1 MYTTSNSLCLPHKT
15 ISTHLQD
22 SHIAPIWSPLAIK
35 LSKYDTESRRHSIT
49 HTQTTLV
56 QCIIFY
62 VPVFLLSFFVF
73 CSLSFSVMIKPT
85 PDRETTSVIAPGEES
100 LNMLT
105 LGGILSVYGCTCYTP
120 NSSKAGHKYYQ
131 DRKHDR
137 WKR

>member
-15 ISTHLQD
+15 ISSHLQD
-22 SHIAPIWSPLAIK
+22 SHITPIWSPLAIK
-35 LSKYDTESRRHSIT
+35 LSRYDTESRRHSIT

-73 CSLSFSVMIKPT
+73 CSLSLSVMIKPT
-85 PDRETTSVIAPGEES
+85 PDRETTSVIAPGEQS

>member
-22 SHIAPIWSPLAIK
+22 SHIAPIWSPLAII
-35 LSKYDTESRRHSIT
+35 LSKYNTESRRHSIT

-85 PDRETTSVIAPGEES
+85 PDRETTSVIAPEEES

>member
-1 MYTTSNSLCLPHKT
+1 MYTTSNSLCVPHKT
-15 ISTHLQD
+15 ISTHLHD
-22 SHIAPIWSPLAIK
+22 SHIAPIWSPLSIK
-35 LSKYDTESRRHSIT
+35 LSKYDSESRRHSLT

-62 VPVFLLSFFVF
+62 VPFCFPFLFF
-73 CSLSFSVMIKPT
+73 SFSVMIKPT

-120 NSSKAGHKYYQ
+120 NSLKAGHKYYQ

>member
-1 MYTTSNSLCLPHKT
+1 
-15 ISTHLQD
+15 
-22 SHIAPIWSPLAIK
+22 
-35 LSKYDTESRRHSIT
+35 
-49 HTQTTLV
+49 
-56 QCIIFY
+56 
-62 VPVFLLSFFVF
+62 
-73 CSLSFSVMIKPT
+73 MIKPT

-105 LGGILSVYGCTCYTP
+105 LGGILSVYGCTLSTP